1 MTEEFAF
8 GIIGG
13 SGLYG
18 FAGLQNVETI
28 EVDTPFGKPS
38 SPIVI
43 GEVKGKKLAFLA
55 RHGIG
60 HVLSPSEV
68 NYRANI
74 YAFKELGV
82 SKIISVSAVGS
93 LRADYAP
100 GHIVVPDQIFD
111 FTKGR
116 QRSFFGDGIVAHIST
131 AEPFCPKLSA
141 QLLKA
146 LREQDVVVHEGGTY
160 ITIEG
165 PRFSTRGESNTFR
178 SWGMSLVGMTASPE
192 VFLARE
198 AEICYATMAHV
209 TDYDCWHISEEP
221 VTVEMVINTLSHNT
235 AVAQNTLVRMVDL
248 LSEDNG
254 SEACECEDALKNAIM
269 TNPAKINQE
278 TKARLH
284 LLVDKYLG

>member
-1 MTEEFAF
+1 MSEEFAF

-18 FAGLQNVETI
+18 FSALENVETV

-38 SPIVI
+38 SPFVI
-43 GEVKGKKLAFLA
+43 GKVNGRKLAFLA

-60 HVLSPSEV
+60 HTLMPSEV

-74 YAFKELGV
+74 YAFKELGI

-100 GHIVVPDQIFD
+100 GDIVVPDQLFD
-111 FTKGR
+111 FTKDR
-116 QRSFFGDGIVAHIST
+116 KRSFFGEGIVAHIST

-141 QLLKA
+141 QLLTA
-146 LREQDVVVHEGGTY
+146 LREQDVAVHAGGTY

-165 PRFSTRGESNTFR
+165 PRFSTKGESNTFR
-178 SWGMSLVGMTASPE
+178 SWGMSLVGMTAAPE

-209 TDYDCWHISEEP
+209 TDYDCWHVSEEP
-221 VTVEMVINTLSHNT
+221 VTVEMVVNTLKHNT
-235 AVAQNTLVRMVDL
+235 AIAQNTLIRLVDL
-248 LSEDNG
+248 LAEDESEL
-254 SEACECEDALKNAIM
+254 ECECDEALKFAIM
-269 TNPAKINQE
+269 TNPANINLE
-278 TKARLH
+278 TKSRLH

>member
-1 MTEEFAF
+1 MIEEFAF

-18 FAGLQNVETI
+18 FNGLEKVESI
-28 EVDTPFGKPS
+28 ELDTPFGKPS

-60 HVLSPSEV
+60 HILSPSEV

-74 YAFKELGV
+74 YAFKELGIN
-82 SKIISVSAVGS
+82 KIISVSAVGS

-100 GHIVVPDQIFD
+100 GHIVVPDQVFD

-116 QRSFFGDGIVAHIST
+116 KRSFFGDGMVAHIST

-141 QLLKA
+141 QLVNA
-146 LREQDVVVHEGGTY
+146 LQEQDVVVHNGGTY

-178 SWGMSLVGMTASPE
+178 SWGMSLVGMTAAPE

-221 VTVEMVINTLSHNT
+221 VSVEMVNKTLSQNT
-235 AVAQNTLVRMVDL
+235 AVAQNALILLVDFV
-248 LSEDNG
+248 SEDDG
-254 SEACECEDALKNAIM
+254 TVACECDQALKNAIM
-269 TNPAKINQE
+269 TNPEKINEE
-278 TKARLH
+278 TRSRLH

>member
-116 QRSFFGDGIVAHIST
+116 QRSFFGEGIVAHIST

>member
-74 YAFKELGV
+74 YAFKELSIG
-82 SKIISVSAVGS
+82 KIISVSAVGS

-100 GHIVVPDQIFD
+100 GHIVVPDQVFD

-116 QRSFFGDGIVAHIST
+116 QRSFFGEGIVAHIST

-254 SEACECEDALKNAIM
+254 YEACECEDALKNAIM

>member
-1 MTEEFAF
+1 MTQEFAF

-18 FAGLQNVETI
+18 FNGLQNVETI

-43 GEVKGKKLAFLA
+43 GELKGKKLAFLA

-60 HVLSPSEV
+60 HVLLPSEV

-82 SKIISVSAVGS
+82 NKIISVSAVGS
-93 LRADYAP
+93 LREDYAP

-111 FTKGR
+111 FTKDR
-116 QRSFFGDGIVAHIST
+116 KRSFFGEGIVAHIST
-131 AEPFCPKLSA
+131 AEPFCPKLSR
-141 QLLKA
+141 QLLRA
-146 LREQDVVVHEGGTY
+146 LREQDAVVHEGGTY

-178 SWGMSLVGMTASPE
+178 SWGMSLVGMTAAPE

-235 AVAQNTLVRMVDL
+235 AVAQNTLVRLVDL
-248 LSEDNG
+248 LEEDDG
-254 SEACECEDALKNAIM
+254 AETCECDEALKNAIM